1 MSDADDDAPL
11 RSEMEREA
19 CLGLILDL
27 RSRGIRDTRLLS
39 AIERVPRRLFLS
51 ARQHTLAYVDTQLPI
66 ECGQTTPAPSVM
78 ARMIEALE
86 LKPEHRVLH
95 VGSGSGYQ
103 AVVLGQMVNE
113 VVTLERYRT
122 LVDLAHQRFVT
133 LKLTNVEIRHA
144 DGLAGL
150 KGKDDDEVERFDRIL
165 LSGSVATLPRALMD
179 NLDEGG
185 TLVAPIGPAGAE
197 QRLMRLT
204 ADGKQDDLGPV
215 RLVPLAEGLATRL

>member
-1 MSDADDDAPL
+1 MGDADDDAPV
-11 RSEMEREA
+11 RGANEREA

-27 RSRGIRDTRLLS
+27 RSRGVRDTRLLS

-51 ARQHTLAYVDTQLPI
+51 ARQHMLAYVDTQLPI

-95 VGSGSGYQ
+95 VGTGSGYQ
-103 AVVLGQMVNE
+103 AAILGQMVAQ

-122 LVDLAHQRFVT
+122 LVELARQRLVT
-133 LKLTNVEIRHA
+133 LKLANVDVRHA

-150 KGKDDDEVERFDRIL
+150 SDEDDPFDRIL
-165 LSGSVATLPRALMD
+165 LSGSVATLPRPLMD
-179 NLDEGG
+179 NLADGG
-185 TLVAPIGPAGAE
+185 RLVAPVGPVGEE
-197 QRLMRLT
+197 QRLVRFSR
-204 ADGKQDDLGPV
+204 DGKQADLGPLRV
-215 RLVPLAEGLATRL
+215 VPLAEGLATRL